1 VLFFLAGLY
10 NCLGYCY
17 GEIHQPERAWAFN
30 LKGEQIS
37 RQLMGRVSLCRGPYA
52 EMVAQSSVNLLEN
65 LFDQGRLEEAWERM
79 QSLKAEARSQEFDWF
94 RHQWESRM
102 HYLAAQILLS
112 RGDLAQAEPF
122 IRQNLEIVRR
132 LHSKKREG
140 GFLRLLGEVQMR
152 RGAKEDAL
160 QSFNE
165 AIALLEEVGNP
176 RQLWQAHASSASA
189 YEQMGR
195 GGEAKDQW
203 GGAAELI
210 RKVANGL
217 SDSELRD
224 GFLQAVPIQVILS
237 KAA

>member
-1 VLFFLAGLY
+1 MAETPALLPTLVQHPGVGFIMVNSLDRGVLVLGKQGTINLSSGIIEGKDPLAS
-10 NCLGYCY
+10 Y
-17 GEIHQPERAWAFN
+17 G
-30 LKGEQIS
+30 
-37 RQLMGRVSLCRGPYA
+37 
-52 EMVAQSSVNLLEN
+52 
-65 LFDQGRLEEAWERM
+65 
-79 QSLKAEARSQEFDWF
+79 
-94 RHQWESRM
+94 
-102 HYLAAQILLS
+102 
-112 RGDLAQAEPF
+112 PF

-132 LHSKKREG
+132 LHAKKREG

-152 RGAKEDAL
+152 RGAKEEAL

-165 AIALLEEVGNP
+165 AISLLEEVGNP

-217 SDSELRD
+217 SDRELRD
-224 GFLQAVPIQVILS
+224 GFLQAVPIQAILS
-237 KAA
+237 KAAEA